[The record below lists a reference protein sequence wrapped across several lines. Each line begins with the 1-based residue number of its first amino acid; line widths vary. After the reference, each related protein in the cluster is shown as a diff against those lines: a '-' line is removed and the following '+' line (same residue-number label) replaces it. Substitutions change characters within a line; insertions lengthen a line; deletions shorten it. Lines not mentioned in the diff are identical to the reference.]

1 MRILAIPS
9 SYGLSAPI
17 SGGQNR
23 FAQLVEMQV
32 ANGNHVI
39 VFEPN
44 SYRSHDDTQ
53 DAEVH
58 YSKEGQ
64 LTGKWTTAFRDMNPG
79 FEWRL
84 WTLLKRTA
92 PDIVEFGHPSGMTVC
107 GILARLEKKRPVFVY
122 AAHNVEAD
130 FADEAYQKDS
140 SHGSVRKRLNTLYAS
155 FLERVVCG
163 YVADHVTSIST
174 KDRARFIQKYGLRAS
189 KVTAINP
196 ARRILPPL
204 SPAARTRLR
213 QEFGIRPEQ
222 VAVVFV
228 GARSHVPNAEA
239 AAAIEDLIAP
249 AVIAKDGRA
258 RFIIA
263 GAGFPIATRKN
274 VNYVGYVKRIQDLL
288 MSSDVAI
295 APIEHGAG
303 VKLKVIDYMAAGLAI
318 LSTRKGI
325 EGIDAIEGEHV
336 VVVDHV
342 DHKFLEALVELVGSP
357 ERRARLGRG
366 ARNFAAAQYDWDR
379 TRKEAGDL
387 YGRLVREASLR

>member
-1 MRILAIPS
+1 MKILAIPS

-23 FAQLVEMQV
+23 FAQLVGMQI

-39 VFEPN
+39 VFEPD
-44 SYRSHDDTQ
+44 SYRNPDDTRN
-53 DAEVH
+53 AEVH

-64 LTGKWTTAFRDMNPG
+64 LAGRWTIAFRDINPG
-79 FEWRL
+79 FEWQL

-92 PDIVEFGHPSGMTVC
+92 PDIVEFEHPSGMTVC
-107 GILARLEKKRPVFVY
+107 RILARLEKKRPVFVY

-130 FADEAYQKDS
+130 FADEAYQMDS
-140 SHGSVRKRLNTLYAS
+140 SHGSLRKRLNTLYAS
-155 FLERVVCG
+155 FLERFVCG
-163 YVADHVTSIST
+163 YVVDHVMSIST
-174 KDRARFIQKYGLRAS
+174 KDKARFIEKYGLQAS

-196 ARRILPPL
+196 ACRILPPL
-204 SPAARTRLR
+204 SPEARARLR
-213 QEFGIRPEQ
+213 QELGIRPEQ
-222 VAVVFV
+222 VVVVFV
-228 GARSHVPNAEA
+228 GSRPHVPNAEA
-239 AAAIEDLIAP
+239 ATAIEDFVAP
-249 AVIAKDGRA
+249 AVTAKDRRA

-274 VNYVGYVKRIQDLL
+274 VNYVGYINRIQDLL
-288 MSSDVAI
+288 LSSDIAI

-303 VKLKVIDYMAAGLAI
+303 VRLKVIDYMAAGLAI
-318 LSTRKGI
+318 VSTRKGI
-325 EGIDAIEGEHV
+325 EGIDAIDGEHV

-342 DHKFLEALVELVGSP
+342 DHKFSEAVVELVRSP

-366 ARNFAAAQYDWDR
+366 ARNLAVAQYDWDR